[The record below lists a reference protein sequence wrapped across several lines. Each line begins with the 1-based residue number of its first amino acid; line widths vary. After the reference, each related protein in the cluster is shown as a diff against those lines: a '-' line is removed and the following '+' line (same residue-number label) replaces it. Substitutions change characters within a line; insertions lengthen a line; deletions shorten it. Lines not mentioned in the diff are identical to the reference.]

1 MFNKS
6 KIIILDNRIDI
17 INYKYIDHFDNN
29 KIIIKLDINNI
40 FIYGNNLIIS
50 KLISD
55 EVLISGN
62 IDKIE
67 FR

>member
-6 KIIILDNRIDI
+6 KIIMMDNKIDI
-17 INYKYIDHFDNN
+17 INYKNIDHFDDN
-29 KIIIKLDINNI
+29 KIIIKLDNYNI
-40 FIYGNNLIIS
+40 FIYGENLIIS
-50 KLISD
+50 RLVSD

-62 IDKIE
+62 INKLE